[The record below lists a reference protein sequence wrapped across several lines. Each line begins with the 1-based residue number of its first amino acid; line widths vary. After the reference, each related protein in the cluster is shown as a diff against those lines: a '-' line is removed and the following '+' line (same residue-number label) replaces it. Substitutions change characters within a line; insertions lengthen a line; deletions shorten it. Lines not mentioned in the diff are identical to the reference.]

1 MRRRVFLPALV
12 CGSVP
17 TGFAF
22 AAIGHLGHSEP
33 GWAIALSGFVP
44 VMLWLAAARVL
55 KR

>member
-1 MRRRVFLPALV
+1 LPALA

-22 AAIGHLGHSEP
+22 AAIGNLGHSEP
-33 GWAIALSGFVP
+33 GWAIALSGLVP
-44 VMLWLAAARVL
+44 VLLWLAAARVL